1 MQFGVSLSAIA
12 QQPAGVDMQQA
23 FADIC
28 TYVGAARD
36 LGFDMVYQ
44 GQHYL
49 TDPYQQL
56 QTMPLLARISAEAR
70 GMGLV
75 ATMLVP
81 LHHPVDLAERVATM
95 DVITGGRF
103 TLSAALGY
111 RDEEYDNFGV
121 PRRTRVGRYL
131 ECLEAMRLL
140 WTGEKVNY
148 DGQYFQLRDAQLM
161 LRPVQQPHPPVWVA
175 ANSDAAITRA
185 GRLGYT
191 WYVNPHAK
199 FDTISQQ
206 VEMYLAA
213 DGQPIRAHRSGC
225 PSAARC
231 SWGARTKRHSPA
243 PRHTWAASTKPTPN
257 GVRTRRCRVTK
268 TSGNPSR
275 TWHETGLSSAVTT
288 RWLKSCPAT
297 ASWACRTAAS
307 ALCGPVCRWKTG
319 LPTWSCSRTGSPRTC
334 GRTEPRNDDLL
345 TYPGIRVWVVGAVD
359 LMLSQSYCMGTMR
372 TGPQMADWSA

>member
-1 MQFGVSLSAIA
+1 MKFGVSLSAIA
-12 QQPAGVDMQQA
+12 QQPAGADMQQA

-95 DVITGGRF
+95 DVITGGNF

-121 PRRTRVGRYL
+121 PRRTRVNRYL

-140 WTGEKVNY
+140 WSGERVNY

-161 LRPVQQPHPPVWVA
+161 LKTVQQPHPPVWVA

-185 GRLGYT
+185 ARMGFT

-199 FDTISQQ
+199 FETISQQ
-206 VEMYLAA
+206 VEMYHEAA
-213 DGQPIRAHRSGC
+213 GAANSGAPDRLPLGREVFVGQTHEEAFANAAPVPGREVRS
-225 PSAARC
+225 
-231 SWGARTKRHSPA
+231 
-243 PRHTWAASTKPTPN
+243 
-257 GVRTRRCRVTK
+257 VR
-268 TSGNPSR
+268 P
-275 TWHETGLSSAVTT
+275 
-288 RWLKSCPAT
+288 
-297 ASWACRTAAS
+297 
-307 ALCGPVCRWKTG
+307 
-319 LPTWSCSRTGSPRTC
+319 
-334 GRTEPRNDDLL
+334 
-345 TYPGIRVWVVGAVD
+345 VGAGQGAAGRGEFPRA
-359 LMLSQSYCMGTMR
+359 L
-372 TGPQMADWSA
+372 

>member
-1 MQFGVSLSAIA
+1 MKFGVSLSAIA
-12 QQPAGVDMQQA
+12 QQPAGADMQQA

-75 ATMLVP
+75 ATLLVP

-95 DVITGGRF
+95 DVITGGNF

-121 PRRTRVGRYL
+121 PRRTRVSRYL

-140 WTGEKVNY
+140 WSGERIDY

-161 LRPVQQPHPPVWVA
+161 LRPIQQPPPVWVA

-185 GRLGYT
+185 ARLGYT

-199 FDTISQQ
+199 FETISQQ
-206 VEMYLAA
+206 VEMYHEAA
-213 DGQPIRAHRSGC
+213 GGGELGRAGAF
-225 PSAARC
+225 AA
-231 SWGARTKRHSPA
+231 
-243 PRHTWAASTKPTPN
+243 
-257 GVRTRRCRVTK
+257 
-268 TSGNPSR
+268 
-275 TWHETGLSSAVTT
+275 
-288 RWLKSCPAT
+288 
-297 ASWACRTAAS
+297 
-307 ALCGPVCRWKTG
+307 GPG
-319 LPTWSCSRTGSPRTC
+319 
-334 GRTEPRNDDLL
+334 
-345 TYPGIRVWVVGAVD
+345 GIRGADARGGVCHRRALPGRKVRGLCPVG
-359 LMLSQSYCMGTMR
+359 TR
-372 TGPQMADWSA
+372 

>member
-12 QQPAGVDMQQA
+12 QQPVGADMQQA

-36 LGFDMVYQ
+36 LGFDLVYQ

-95 DVITGGRF
+95 DVITGGKF

-121 PRRTRVGRYL
+121 PRRTRVSRYL

-140 WTGEKVNY
+140 WSGEKVNY

-161 LRPVQQPHPPVWVA
+161 LRPVQQPHPPIWVA

-185 GRLGYT
+185 ARLGYT

-199 FDTISQQ
+199 YETISQQ
-206 VEMYLAA
+206 VEMYHEAAGAA
-213 DGQPIRAHRSGC
+213 DSGAPERLPIGREVFVGRTHEEAFASATPYLGGKYEAYAQWGQDKALPGNENFRE
-225 PSAARC
+225 PFEDLARD
-231 SWGARTKRHSPA
+231 RFII
-243 PRHTWAASTKPTPN
+243 
-257 GVRTRRCRVTK
+257 
-268 TSGNPSR
+268 GNPDEVVEELSR
-275 TWHETGLSSAVTT
+275 YRELGMSHGCFRMMW
-288 RWLKSCPAT
+288 
-297 ASWACRTAAS
+297 
-307 ALCGPVCRWKTG
+307 
-319 LPTWSCSRTGSPRTC
+319 
-334 GRTEPRNDDLL
+334 
-345 TYPGIRVWVVGAVD
+345 PGMPLADGVANLELFAERVAPHLRED
-359 LMLSQSYCMGTMR
+359 
-372 TGPQMADWSA
+372 